1 MKTISNPP
9 SDVIKMVI
17 DRVEK
22 LEQFKKDTIKDIDD
36 LDRQIEYMTNDLDT
50 LMQEKTEK
58 VFKATTMLTEELK
71 DQVVR
76 EWLTQSKE
84 INEDYAEE
92 LRKIPLHKR
101 EDFNNEDLENNE
113 KVAWACKILLE
124 YIEEPYSEERK
135 V

>member
-1 MKTISNPP
+1 MSERDILA
-9 SDVIKMVI
+9 
-17 DRVEK
+17 RLEK
-22 LEQFKKDTIKDIDD
+22 LEQFKKDTIEDIND
-36 LDRQIEYMTNDLDT
+36 LDKQIEYMTQDLDI
-50 LMQEKTEK
+50 LMREKTEK

-76 EWLTQSKE
+76 EWLTQSQE
-84 INEDYAEE
+84 INENYADK

-124 YIEEPYSEERK
+124 YTEEPNIVSEEWK
-135 V
+135 I

>member
-1 MKTISNPP
+1 MSEQNILA
-9 SDVIKMVI
+9 
-17 DRVEK
+17 RLEK
-22 LEQFKKDTIKDIDD
+22 LEQFKKDTIEDINDMD
-36 LDRQIEYMTNDLDT
+36 KQIEYMTNDLDT

-76 EWLTQSKE
+76 EWLTQSLE
-84 INEDYAEE
+84 INESYADE

-113 KVAWACKILLE
+113 KVAWACRILLE
-124 YIEEPYSEERK
+124 YTEEPNSEEWK